1 MSRSR
6 ALALAIGLALAALV
20 AWAFLRASHRADDG
34 APGITVEGNLAAI
47 DAFLAERARGGPA
60 PLPAGPGPHLV
71 REPVPEDVAVRLFPQ
86 LVLSK
91 RGVEYDERCYYR
103 YRPNLRQVIPFA
115 ERPEGEWVFRTN
127 SAGLRE
133 DVELA
138 RSRPDL
144 RIVVA
149 GDSQTEGVCSNDESW
164 PNLLEAGLARA
175 APGRGVEVLNTGKAG
190 YHVYNYL
197 GVLEKYLAL
206 EPDLFVVGLYGG
218 NDFAEAMILHHYFR
232 RTPRPSCASCDEDA
246 MIEVRSDVTVGYHTQ
261 ALRQVQTFRHHPE
274 EREAGLEAALATL
287 AECARLCSER
297 GIGFLLVHVPPMV
310 DAQPRFLG
318 DDLDRSLE
326 VYRLERADL
335 AISGDLADRA
345 LAFAAGRGVS
355 TLDLREVF
363 AKVERQLYW
372 NRDHHLSVAGNHVVA
387 GVLVPRVEALIASRE
402 RR

>member
-1 MSRSR
+1 LRR
-6 ALALAIGLALAALV
+6 ARATALAIGLALAALV
-20 AWAFLRASHRADDG
+20 AWPFLRARHQDGAG

-47 DAFLAERARGGPA
+47 DAFLAERARSGPA
-60 PLPAGPGPHLV
+60 PLPPGPGPHLV

-103 YRPNLRQVIPFA
+103 YRPRLRRVIPFA

-138 RSRPDL
+138 ERRPDL
-144 RIVVA
+144 RVVVA

-175 APGRGVEVLNTGKAG
+175 APGRRVEVLNTGKAG

-197 GVLEKYLAL
+197 GVLEKYLEL

-232 RTPRPSCASCDEDA
+232 RTPRPSCERCDRDA
-246 MIEVRSDVTVGYHTQ
+246 MLEVRDDQTVGYHTQ

-274 EREAGLEAALATL
+274 EREAALEAALATV

-297 GIGFLLVHVPPMV
+297 GIGFLLVHLPPMV

-318 DDLDRSLE
+318 PDLDRALE
-326 VYRLERADL
+326 VYGLARPDL
-335 AISGDLADRA
+335 AVSGELADRV
-345 LAFAAGRGVS
+345 LAFAASKGAA
-355 TLDLREVF
+355 TTDLREVF

-387 GVLVPRVEALIASRE
+387 GVLVPRVEGLIAGR
-402 RR
+402 